1 MKTEEPKKQA
11 EKTIL
16 TPTKPENENIE
27 VKKQITKEIEA
38 ELNEIEQKWKE
49 TYKSSDESK
58 ENKFTEE
65 IKESK
70 VVASTSKKSPTQ
82 EINDQADLLRKKFFI
97 SMDIHKKPTEL
108 TLLKQ
113 IFSFKL
119 IGKSNEDVE
128 SVSNKNEFLIEES
141 YVKPLLFIEY
151 IIQRLN
157 DLLTRK
163 TKSYMLDLNFKQKI
177 NKQREEDEYS
187 QKYDQIIN
195 EKAVLYNSNDKY
207 TEQLVL
213 GEDKIINNSISSF
226 KVTKL
231 TKFDQDNDN
240 GEAEMEA
247 KLKDFSHIIE
257 KQSQISNKEPNEVK
271 IKNTESSV
279 LNDLINDDKTKKP
292 IPDFNKLRQEA
303 LQQQLKIKEFFE
315 GCKPA
320 KKVDDSEQNRV
331 TIIDLNEDEDNS
343 KDVFKQD
350 IIFKIKQTDEEI
362 VRVLPTVDSK
372 SQLQIRRKIFFEKLI
387 K

>member
-27 VKKQITKEIEA
+27 VKNQITKEIEA

-70 VVASTSKKSPTQ
+70 EVASTSKKSPTQ

-119 IGKSNEDVE
+119 IGKSNEDDE

-372 SQLQIRRKIFFEKLI
+372 SQVQIRRKIFFEKLI

>member
-27 VKKQITKEIEA
+27 VKNQITKEIEA

-372 SQLQIRRKIFFEKLI
+372 SQVQIRRKIFFEKLI

>member
-1 MKTEEPKKQA
+1 MKTEEPKKQP

-49 TYKSSDESK
+49 TYKSSEESK

-119 IGKSNEDVE
+119 IGKSNENDE

-177 NKQREEDEYS
+177 
-187 QKYDQIIN
+187 
-195 EKAVLYNSNDKY
+195 
-207 TEQLVL
+207 
-213 GEDKIINNSISSF
+213 KIIIY
-226 KVTKL
+226 T
-231 TKFDQDNDN
+231 Q
-240 GEAEMEA
+240 
-247 KLKDFSHIIE
+247 
-257 KQSQISNKEPNEVK
+257 
-271 IKNTESSV
+271 
-279 LNDLINDDKTKKP
+279 
-292 IPDFNKLRQEA
+292 
-303 LQQQLKIKEFFE
+303 
-315 GCKPA
+315 
-320 KKVDDSEQNRV
+320 
-331 TIIDLNEDEDNS
+331 
-343 KDVFKQD
+343 
-350 IIFKIKQTDEEI
+350 
-362 VRVLPTVDSK
+362 
-372 SQLQIRRKIFFEKLI
+372 
-387 K
+387 